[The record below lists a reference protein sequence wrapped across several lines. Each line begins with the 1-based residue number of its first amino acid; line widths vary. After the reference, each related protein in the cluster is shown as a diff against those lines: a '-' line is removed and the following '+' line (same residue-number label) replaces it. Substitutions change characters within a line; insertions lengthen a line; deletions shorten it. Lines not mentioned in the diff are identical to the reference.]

1 MLCLLGNPLINR
13 ALIPIRRCRNFTSR
27 VRNLAI
33 SQAHAHS
40 GALQMIKAAIEKTRF
55 IPINMKQ
62 RVGDLSA
69 YTPGDG

>member
-40 GALQMIKAAIEKTRF
+40 GALQMIKATIEKTRL
-55 IPINMKQ
+55 IPIMKQ